1 MRYFSSVPL
10 LICFVMKQNMNKDR
24 NILLS
29 LPVQVTSLTFK
40 NNLRIVLGSK
50 REKFKNNE
58 ARQKYRYSSKKL
70 CTPSDTNVVFILYC
84 RVAIM
89 LWKDLVADQ
98 EGFQIELLTCHGIYS
113 TCRMVCFES
122 W

>member
-10 LICFVMKQNMNKDR
+10 LICIVMKQNINKDR

-58 ARQKYRYSSKKL
+58 ARQKYRYSSKTL
-70 CTPSDTNVVFILYC
+70 CTPSDTNVVFNLYC

-98 EGFQIELLTCHGIYS
+98 EGFS
-113 TCRMVCFES
+113 N
-122 W
+122 